1 MWKTIYSIDLNLLIG
16 IIGGIISGIFVSY
29 VFLIEAEFRNQF
41 NHVKEMFTSIYGIT
55 ATYSAYEHFKKTKGK
70 KRANKV
76 KAIDNAGNIAGES
89 NMVDILNNYWNEL
102 SSFLTTYEPWQYKFR
117 LNKILTEITDIVTD
131 GKYMIRNSPKDFAE
145 ISQRL
150 EICIDLFE
158 DCERNY
164 KRKTITIPLII
175 WTSDTF
181 RRKFLFFFLRWFTTC
196 SIGTSVVM
204 SPEESTMHTI
214 F

>member
-76 KAIDNAGNIAGES
+76 KAIDNAGNIAGKS
-89 NMVDILNNYWNEL
+89 NIVDILNNYWNEL
-102 SSFLTTYEPWQYKFR
+102 SSFFITYEPWQYKFR
-117 LNKILTEITDIVTD
+117 LNKILMEINDIVTD
-131 GKYMIRNSPKDFAE
+131 GKYMIRNSPEDFAE
-145 ISQRL
+145 ISERL
-150 EICIDLFE
+150 KECIALFE
-158 DCERNY
+158 ECERNY
-164 KRKTITIPLII
+164 KKEILIRVCTSKLVRIFFLLFISMIIILII
-175 WTSDTF
+175 AA
-181 RRKFLFFFLRWFTTC
+181 
-196 SIGTSVVM
+196 
-204 SPEESTMHTI
+204 
-214 F
+214 

>member
-55 ATYSAYEHFKKTKGK
+55 ATYSAYEHFKITKGK

-76 KAIDNAGNIAGES
+76 KAIDNAGNIAGKS
-89 NMVDILNNYWNEL
+89 NIVDILNNYWNEL
-102 SSFLTTYEPWQYKFR
+102 SSFFITYEPWQYKFR
-117 LNKILTEITDIVTD
+117 LNKILMEINDIVTD
-131 GKYMIRNSPKDFAE
+131 GKYMIRNSPEDFAE

-150 EICIDLFE
+150 ETCIALFKE
-158 DCERNY
+158 CEQNY
-164 KRKTITIPLII
+164 KKEILIRVVTSKSVQIFLLLFISLII
-175 WTSDTF
+175 V
-181 RRKFLFFFLRWFTTC
+181 LL
-196 SIGTSVVM
+196 IAA
-204 SPEESTMHTI
+204 
-214 F
+214 

>member
-76 KAIDNAGNIAGES
+76 KAIDNAGNIAGKS
-89 NMVDILNNYWNEL
+89 NIVDILNNYWNEL
-102 SSFLTTYEPWQYKFR
+102 SSFFITYEPWQYKFR
-117 LNKILTEITDIVTD
+117 LNKILMEINDIVTD
-131 GKYMIRNSPKDFAE
+131 GKYMIRNSPEDFAE
-145 ISQRL
+145 ISERL
-150 EICIDLFE
+150 KECIALFE
-158 DCERNY
+158 ECEQNY
-164 KRKTITIPLII
+164 KKEILIRVVTSKAVQIFLLLYVFLII
-175 WTSDTF
+175 V
-181 RRKFLFFFLRWFTTC
+181 L
-196 SIGTSVVM
+196 I
-204 SPEESTMHTI
+204 I
-214 F
+214 AA

>member
-55 ATYSAYEHFKKTKGK
+55 ATYSAYEHFKKIKGK

-76 KAIDNAGNIAGES
+76 KAIDNAGNIAGKS
-89 NMVDILNNYWNEL
+89 NIVDILNNYWNEL
-102 SSFLTTYEPWQYKFR
+102 SSFFITYEPWQYKFR
-117 LNKILTEITDIVTD
+117 LNKILMEINDVVTD
-131 GKYMIRNSPKDFAE
+131 GKYMIRNSPEDFAE

-150 EICIDLFE
+150 ETCIALFE
-158 DCERNY
+158 ECEQNY
-164 KRKTITIPLII
+164 KKEILIRVVTSKAVQIFLLLYVFLII
-175 WTSDTF
+175 V
-181 RRKFLFFFLRWFTTC
+181 L
-196 SIGTSVVM
+196 I
-204 SPEESTMHTI
+204 I
-214 F
+214 AA

>member
-55 ATYSAYEHFKKTKGK
+55 ATYSAYEHFKITKGK

-76 KAIDNAGNIAGES
+76 KAIDNAGNIAGKS
-89 NMVDILNNYWNEL
+89 NIVDILNNYWNEL
-102 SSFLTTYEPWQYKFR
+102 SSFFITYEPWQYKFR
-117 LNKILTEITDIVTD
+117 LNKILMEINDIVTD
-131 GKYMIRNSPKDFAE
+131 GKYMIRNSPEDFAE

-150 EICIDLFE
+150 ETCIALFE
-158 DCERNY
+158 ECEQNY
-164 KRKTITIPLII
+164 KKEILIRVVTSKAVQIFLLLFVFLII
-175 WTSDTF
+175 V
-181 RRKFLFFFLRWFTTC
+181 L
-196 SIGTSVVM
+196 I
-204 SPEESTMHTI
+204 I
-214 F
+214 AA

>member
-1 MWKTIYSIDLNLLIG
+1 MELLLHTPPM
-16 IIGGIISGIFVSY
+16 S
-29 VFLIEAEFRNQF
+29 
-41 NHVKEMFTSIYGIT
+41 TST
-55 ATYSAYEHFKKTKGK
+55 KPERKKKTKGK

-164 KRKTITIPLII
+164 KKEILLRVVTNKAVQIFLLLFVALII
-175 WTSDTF
+175 
-181 RRKFLFFFLRWFTTC
+181 LL
-196 SIGTSVVM
+196 I
-204 SPEESTMHTI
+204 I
-214 F
+214 AA

>member
-76 KAIDNAGNIAGES
+76 KAIDNAGNIAGKI
-89 NMVDILNNYWNEL
+89 NIVDILNNYWNEL
-102 SSFLTTYEPWQYKFR
+102 SSFFITYEPWQYKFR
-117 LNKILTEITDIVTD
+117 LNKILMEINDIVTD
-131 GKYMIRNSPKDFAE
+131 GKYMIRNSPEDFAE

-150 EICIDLFE
+150 ETCIALFE
-158 DCERNY
+158 ECEQNY
-164 KRKTITIPLII
+164 KKEILIRVVTSKAVQIFLLLFVSLII
-175 WTSDTF
+175 V
-181 RRKFLFFFLRWFTTC
+181 L
-196 SIGTSVVM
+196 I
-204 SPEESTMHTI
+204 I
-214 F
+214 AA

>member
-29 VFLIEAEFRNQF
+29 VFLIEAEYRNQF

-55 ATYSAYEHFKKTKGK
+55 ATYSAYKHFKKTKGK

-76 KAIDNAGNIAGES
+76 TAIDNAGNIAGES
-89 NMVDILNNYWNEL
+89 SMVDILNNYWNEL
-102 SSFLTTYEPWQYKFR
+102 SSFFITYEPWQYKFR
-117 LNKILTEITDIVTD
+117 LNKILTEINDIVTD

-145 ISQRL
+145 ISQRI
-150 EICIDLFE
+150 EACIVLFE

-164 KRKTITIPLII
+164 KKEILLRVVTNKAVQIFLLLFVALII
-175 WTSDTF
+175 V
-181 RRKFLFFFLRWFTTC
+181 L
-196 SIGTSVVM
+196 I
-204 SPEESTMHTI
+204 I
-214 F
+214 AA

>member
-29 VFLIEAEFRNQF
+29 VFLIESEFRNQF

-55 ATYSAYEHFKKTKGK
+55 ATYSAYEHFKITKGK

-89 NMVDILNNYWNEL
+89 NIVDILNNYWNEL
-102 SSFLTTYEPWQYKFR
+102 SSFFITYEPWQYKFR
-117 LNKILTEITDIVTD
+117 LNKILMEINDIVTD
-131 GKYMIRNSPKDFAE
+131 GKYMIRNSPEDFAE

-150 EICIDLFE
+150 ETCIALFKE
-158 DCERNY
+158 CEQNY
-164 KRKTITIPLII
+164 KKEILI
-175 WTSDTF
+175 
-181 RRKFLFFFLRWFTTC
+181 R
-196 SIGTSVVM
+196 VVM
-204 SPEESTMHTI
+204 SKSVQI
-214 F
+214 FLLLFVSLIIVLIIAA

>member
-29 VFLIEAEFRNQF
+29 VFLIESEFRNQF

-55 ATYSAYEHFKKTKGK
+55 ATYSAYEHFKITKGK

-89 NMVDILNNYWNEL
+89 NIVDILNNYWNEL
-102 SSFLTTYEPWQYKFR
+102 SSFFNTYEPWQYKFR
-117 LNKILTEITDIVTD
+117 LNKILMEINDIVTD
-131 GKYMIRNSPKDFAE
+131 GKYMIRNSPEDFAE

-150 EICIDLFE
+150 ETCIALFE
-158 DCERNY
+158 ECEQNY
-164 KRKTITIPLII
+164 KKEILIRVVTSKAVQIFLLLFVFLII
-175 WTSDTF
+175 V
-181 RRKFLFFFLRWFTTC
+181 L
-196 SIGTSVVM
+196 I
-204 SPEESTMHTI
+204 I
-214 F
+214 AA

>member
-76 KAIDNAGNIAGES
+76 KAIDNAGNIAGKS
-89 NMVDILNNYWNEL
+89 NIVDILNNYWNEL
-102 SSFLTTYEPWQYKFR
+102 SSFFITYEPWQYKFR
-117 LNKILTEITDIVTD
+117 LNKILMEINDIVTD
-131 GKYMIRNSPKDFAE
+131 DKYMIRNSPEDFAE

-150 EICIDLFE
+150 ETCIALFE
-158 DCERNY
+158 ECEQNY
-164 KRKTITIPLII
+164 KKEILIRVVTSKAVQIFLLLFVFLII
-175 WTSDTF
+175 V
-181 RRKFLFFFLRWFTTC
+181 L
-196 SIGTSVVM
+196 I
-204 SPEESTMHTI
+204 I
-214 F
+214 AA

>member
-76 KAIDNAGNIAGES
+76 KAIDNAGNIAGKI
-89 NMVDILNNYWNEL
+89 NIVDILNNYWNEL
-102 SSFLTTYEPWQYKFR
+102 SSFFITYEPWQYKFR
-117 LNKILTEITDIVTD
+117 LNKILMKINDIVTD
-131 GKYMIRNSPKDFAE
+131 GKYMIRNAPEDFAE

-150 EICIDLFE
+150 ETCIALFE
-158 DCERNY
+158 ECEQNY
-164 KRKTITIPLII
+164 KKEILIRVVTSKAVQIFLLLFVSLII
-175 WTSDTF
+175 V
-181 RRKFLFFFLRWFTTC
+181 L
-196 SIGTSVVM
+196 I
-204 SPEESTMHTI
+204 I
-214 F
+214 AA

>member
-76 KAIDNAGNIAGES
+76 KAIDNAGNIAGKG
-89 NMVDILNNYWNEL
+89 NIVDILNNYWNEL
-102 SSFLTTYEPWQYKFR
+102 SSFFITYEPWQYKFR
-117 LNKILTEITDIVTD
+117 LNKILMEINDIVTD
-131 GKYMIRNSPKDFAE
+131 GKYMIRNSPEEFAE
-145 ISQRL
+145 ISERL
-150 EICIDLFE
+150 KECIALFE
-158 DCERNY
+158 ECERNY
-164 KRKTITIPLII
+164 KKEILIRVCTSKLVRIFFLLFISMIIILII
-175 WTSDTF
+175 AA
-181 RRKFLFFFLRWFTTC
+181 
-196 SIGTSVVM
+196 
-204 SPEESTMHTI
+204 
-214 F
+214 